1 MELLEARKHFEE
13 DSAILRIQLSRIE
26 SEKANAEQEFRKIWT
41 QLQEQLNQAHID
53 LTDALGRNREL
64 ETTFQELLTKSKAE
78 IEEIS
83 RKSQESVFSMKSER
97 LATESSVQAELLTM
111 TAQRDSEKMKA
122 SYLEKYSSELKTA
135 NEMLQK
141 SLKELE
147 SSLREKQVEVVSES
161 KDLLEF

>member
-1 MELLEARKHFEE
+1 VELLEARKHFEE